1 VALFPW
7 QSGSDGRDETA
18 FNPRTDS
25 WQPDNSRRQRHV
37 GLAVA
42 YSVIQYAEASG
53 DELFLADV
61 GIDLVVDV
69 ARYFASMAILP
80 LRHPRPS
87 DIVCRIPNF
96 GGGFRAVGPMPA
108 AA

>member
-1 VALFPW
+1 VAERERQTRRNRI
-7 QSGSDGRDETA
+7 QSPHR
-18 FNPRTDS
+18 S